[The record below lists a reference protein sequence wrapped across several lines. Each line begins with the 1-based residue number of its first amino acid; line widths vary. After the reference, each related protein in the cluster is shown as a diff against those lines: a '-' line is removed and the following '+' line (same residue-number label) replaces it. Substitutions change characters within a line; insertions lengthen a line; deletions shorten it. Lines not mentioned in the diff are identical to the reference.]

1 MTQATVEAKRQRLIK
16 AIHVGKREL
25 QMPEDTYRQVLRT
38 AGNAD
43 STTAMGLPAL
53 IAVLEHMKRC
63 GFKVRAKP
71 GDRRQAPSK
80 EARKARA
87 LWLFLHELGAV
98 RDPAEAALVAYVQ
111 RIARVDDLA
120 WVRGQAAADLIE
132 TLKKWAMRYLPQAVA
147 KLQAEAIEAHRRAPF
162 GQAQQECF
170 RAATTY
176 LQRGD
181 GFDMHWY
188 AWEALREGLGRPFP
202 AEIKPLGEKR

>member
-1 MTQATVEAKRQRLIK
+1 MNQATVEAKRKRLIK

-25 QMPEDTYRQVLRT
+25 LMAEDTYRQVLRT
-38 AGNAD
+38 AGKAE
-43 STTAMGLPAL
+43 STTAMTLPDL
-53 IAVLEHMKRC
+53 MAVLEHMKSC
-63 GFKVRAKP
+63 GFRVRAKA

-80 EARKARA
+80 EALKARA

-98 RDPAEAALVAYVQ
+98 RDPAEAALAAYVK
-111 RIARVDDLA
+111 RIARIDDLA

-147 KLQAEAIEAHRRAPF
+147 KLQAEAVEAHSQKPF
-162 GQAQQECF
+162 GPAQQECF

-176 LQRGD
+176 LHRGE

-188 AWEALREGLGRPFP
+188 AWEALQEGLGRRIPP
-202 AEIKPLGEKR
+202 EIKPLGEKS